1 MDVELRSPRLW
12 DTDLR
17 DPEFYAIPILDS
29 DQKHYFGTL
38 TKNFK
43 NLGIWDSSKRFPS
56 TSFCQ
61 LLGVGVSLC
70 FNSVSLVVDCFN
82 DLDRRKRDRA
92 KSMF

>member
-1 MDVELRSPRLW
+1 VDVELRSPRLW

-43 NLGIWDSSKRFPS
+43 NLGIWDSYFEESSPS
-56 TSFCQ
+56 F
-61 LLGVGVSLC
+61 
-70 FNSVSLVVDCFN
+70 F
-82 DLDRRKRDRA
+82 
-92 KSMF
+92 